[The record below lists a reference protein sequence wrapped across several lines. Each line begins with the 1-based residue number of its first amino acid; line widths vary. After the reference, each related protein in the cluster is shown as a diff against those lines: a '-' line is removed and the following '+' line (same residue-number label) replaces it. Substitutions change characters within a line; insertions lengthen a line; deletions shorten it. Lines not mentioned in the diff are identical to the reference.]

1 MANRDKDLDDE
12 EEVVKP
18 PKKNKRGLIKWLVI
32 GLGIVLLVGLSV
44 GTSIYVMKSLMTAPA
59 DKTAESGGDAKP
71 KVEKSKHKEPKIAI
85 YYKFDPPFVVNIQGQ
100 ASSRFL
106 QLTLEAMTYDQEVTT
121 EIDKLMPVIRN
132 NILLLLSS
140 LTYEQVAS
148 LEGKQKLR
156 EDILK
161 EIQNVLKDKI
171 GKPGV
176 EEVYLTSI
184 VMQ

>member
-1 MANRDKDLDDE
+1 MANRDKDLDDDDE
-12 EEVVKP
+12 AVKQ
-18 PKKNKRGLIKWLVI
+18 PKKGKRGFIKWIVI
-32 GLGIVLLVGLSV
+32 GLGIVLLVATSV
-44 GTSIYVMKSLMTAPA
+44 GASIYVVKSMISPPES
-59 DKTAESGGDAKP
+59 KTEQKSSNP
-71 KVEKSKHKEPKIAI
+71 KSKEEKDTNKAPKIAI

-106 QLTLEAMTYDQEVTT
+106 QLTLEAMTYDQAVTT
-121 EIDKLMPVIRN
+121 EIDQSMPVIRN

-156 EDILK
+156 ADILK

>member
-1 MANRDKDLDDE
+1 MASREKDLDDE
-12 EEVVKP
+12 DEVVAP
-18 PKKNKRGLIKWLVI
+18 PKKNKRGILKWIFI
-32 GLGIVLLVGLSV
+32 GLGIVALIGLSV
-44 GTSIYVMKSLMTAPA
+44 GTSIYVMKSMMAAPEEKA
-59 DKTAESGGDAKP
+59 AEKTSDTKQKEDKA
-71 KVEKSKHKEPKIAI
+71 KHKEPKIAV

-100 ASSRFL
+100 TSTRFL
-106 QLTLEAMTYDQEVTT
+106 QITLEAMTYDQAVTT
-121 EIDKLMPVIRN
+121 EIDQSMPVIRN

-140 LTYEQVAS
+140 LTYEEVAS
-148 LEGKQKLR
+148 LDGKQKLR

-161 EIQNVLKDKI
+161 EIQNVLKEKI